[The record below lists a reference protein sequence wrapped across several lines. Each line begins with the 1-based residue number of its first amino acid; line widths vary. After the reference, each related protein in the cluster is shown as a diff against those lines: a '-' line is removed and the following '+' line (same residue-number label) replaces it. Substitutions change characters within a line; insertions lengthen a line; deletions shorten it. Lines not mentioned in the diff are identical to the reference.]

1 MEYVDNYTLL
11 YLPASDA
18 VPSEI
23 CITKDT
29 ELADNDTIKKAAAIP
44 LEPSGRSLRRKEK
57 QKEKQSEA
65 TTYALLNISLAPL
78 LPFDTPS
85 PF

>member
-1 MEYVDNYTLL
+1 MLFT
-11 YLPASDA
+11 
-18 VPSEI
+18 EI
-23 CITKDT
+23 HITKDT
-29 ELADNDTIKKAAAIP
+29 ELADNDTIKKAPSIP

-57 QKEKQSEA
+57 QKEKEKEA
-65 TTYALLNISLAPL
+65 TTYAFQNIFLVSL